1 MDFGANKTPVEII
14 KEDAFGRTYLRDI
27 YSSTTGMWYKKSW
40 KKFDQFKNIDQRF
53 YFSDFYDVSVNKYAV
68 KCRTSSIFWENK
80 DWIDKIDPYS
90 CF

>member
-1 MDFGANKTPVEII
+1 MRLGEHILETFILALLESGTKNRE
-14 KEDAFGRTYLRDI
+14 
-27 YSSTTGMWYKKSW
+27 KKI
-40 KKFDQFKNIDQRF
+40 DQFKNIDQRF
-53 YFSDFYDVSVNKYAV
+53 YFSDFYDVSVNKHAV

>member
-1 MDFGANKTPVEII
+1 MRLGEHILETFILALLENDTKNHG
-14 KEDAFGRTYLRDI
+14 
-27 YSSTTGMWYKKSW
+27 

-53 YFSDFYDVSVNKYAV
+53 YYSDFYDVSVNKYVV
-68 KCRTSSIFWENK
+68 KCRTSLRFWENK